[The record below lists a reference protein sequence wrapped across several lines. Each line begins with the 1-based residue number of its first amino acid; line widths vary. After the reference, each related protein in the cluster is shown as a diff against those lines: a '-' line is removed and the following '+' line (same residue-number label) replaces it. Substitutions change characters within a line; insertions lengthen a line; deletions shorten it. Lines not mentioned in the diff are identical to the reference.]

1 VNAATRSWLP
11 TAALAALAAASGCGS
26 TDDGDAGRQA
36 SGAQSGVEGPQRT
49 FPAGRW
55 QGRLAQ
61 RGRLPFGISVTI
73 RVPFG
78 GRPSTVRYNGIE
90 CSGRWKFLGRSGED
104 FRFREL
110 IEVGAGGACSARGI
124 VTLRYISRDRMRYE
138 LRGAGAPISGFLRHR
153 GPTAPPPPA

>member
-1 VNAATRSWLP
+1 M
-11 TAALAALAAASGCGS
+11 LAALAATSGCGS
-26 TDDGDAGRQA
+26 ADGGDAERQA
-36 SGAQSGVEGPQRT
+36 AVAPSGVEGPQRT

-73 RVPFG
+73 RVPAG
-78 GRPSTVRYNGIE
+78 GTSTVNYNGIE
-90 CSGRWKFLGRSGED
+90 CSGRWRFLGRSGED

-110 IEVGAGGACSARGI
+110 IEAGAGGACSARGI